1 MGQRLRDQYGDLILF
16 QFEGFGEGRSMDTT
30 VACLR
35 CGTTISVPSTDRH
48 AIVELLGDFGWQATK
63 EGAFCSTHKM
73 RAH

>member
-1 MGQRLRDQYGDLILF
+1 
-16 QFEGFGEGRSMDTT
+16 MDTT